1 VVAQAFNP
9 STREA
14 EAGGFLS
21 SRPAW
26 STVPGQPGLHRG
38 NPVSKNQKEKKKRKT
53 QVMQTQMLSHEIY
66 SYLFSFKTLKL
77 VLTKLTI
84 PLPSTENIRSVGKDI
99 EDTEAR
105 H

>member
-1 VVAQAFNP
+1 
-9 STREA
+9 
-14 EAGGFLS
+14 
-21 SRPAW
+21 
-26 STVPGQPGLHRG
+26 
-38 NPVSKNQKEKKKRKT
+38 
-53 QVMQTQMLSHEIY
+53 MQTQMLSHEIY